1 MDKIKQTISLNRSFY
16 SVKAEDVAEK
26 LLGKVIVCSKGGN
39 AAGIITETEAYYG
52 RRDPASHA
60 YRGKTPRTKLMFGKP
75 GIAYIYLCYG
85 MYHLFNIVTER
96 EGEAGAVLIRKVFPM
111 EGISLM
117 QERRGIKDIR
127 KLANGPG
134 KLTIAMGIDLRDN
147 GKDITDS
154 RNDLSIADF
163 GIIIYK
169 RDISR
174 GKRIG
179 IKNGKD
185 KLLRF
190 YVGEEKLED
199 YINLD

>member
-1 MDKIKQTISLNRSFY
+1 MEKITQKIPLNRSFY
-16 SVKAEDVAEK
+16 SVKAEAVAKK
-26 LLGKVIVCSKGGN
+26 LLGKAIVCTKGGN

-52 RRDPASHA
+52 QGDPASHA
-60 YRGKTPRTKLMFGKP
+60 YRGKTPRTELMFGKP

-96 EGEAGAVLIRKVFPM
+96 KGEAGAILIRKVFPM

-117 QERRGIKDIR
+117 QKRRGIKDIR
-127 KLANGPG
+127 NLANGPG

-163 GIIIYK
+163 GIIIYD

-190 YVGEEKLED
+190 YVSEEKMKAYL
-199 YINLD
+199 NLD